1 MMSPIEFSLQVIL
14 VSTSGVLSPGPLFFI
29 NLLYGSRYGS
39 FVGLKIASGH
49 AIIEF
54 LLVMALS
61 YSLYTFSSIYV
72 SDVTFKLIGLIGGI
86 FILIFSILQINLIL
100 RDKKYPTT
108 TIPTTNSSE
117 ITDTKFHVRNP
128 ILAGFIFTILNPFF
142 LVWWFTIG
150 SKMISDSL
158 INFGIVEG
166 TSLVFFSHIWMDYFW
181 LWFTSFMINK
191 GKSVIKE
198 KVYRIFVFAI
208 SVMLG
213 IYGVYL
219 LFVSLSTYIE
229 L

>member
-49 AIIEF
+49 AIAEF
-54 LLVMALS
+54 PLIIILS
-61 YSLYTFSSIYV
+61 YGLYTFSSFNV
-72 SDVTFKLIGLIGGI
+72 SDVIFKFIGTIGGI
-86 FILIFSILQINLIL
+86 FILFFSILQIYLIL
-100 RDKKYPTT
+100 RDKKSSQSKG
-108 TIPTTNSSE
+108 ITN
-117 ITDTKFHVRNP
+117 TKFNIRNP
-128 ILAGFIFTILNPFF
+128 ILVGFIFTILNPFF

-158 INFGIVEG
+158 VNFGLVEG
-166 TSLVFFSHIWMDYFW
+166 TSIVFFSHIWMDYFW

-198 KVYRIFVFAI
+198 KVYKLFVFAI
-208 SVMLG
+208 SVILG
-213 IYGVYL
+213 IYGIYL
-219 LFVSLSTYIE
+219 LFMSLSICQFFK
-229 L
+229 

>member
-1 MMSPIEFSLQVIL
+1 MSPIEFSLQVIL
-14 VSTSGVLSPGPLFFI
+14 ISTSGVLSPGPLFFV

-54 LLVMALS
+54 PLIIGLS
-61 YSLYTFSSIYV
+61 YSLYTFSSIDF
-72 SDVTFKLIGLIGGI
+72 SDTIFKVIGIIGGF
-86 FILIFSILQINLIL
+86 FILIFSILQINNIL
-100 RDKKYPTT
+100 RDKKSS
-108 TIPTTNSSE
+108 TTNKSNG
-117 ITDTKFHVRNP
+117 ITDTKFNIRNP

-158 INFGIVEG
+158 VNFGIIEG
-166 TSLVFFSHIWMDYFW
+166 ISLVFFSHIWMDFFW

-198 KVYRIFVFAI
+198 KVYRLFVFAI
-208 SVMLG
+208 SIILG
-213 IYGVYL
+213 FYGTYL
-219 LFVSLSTYIE
+219 LFTSLSTY

>member
-1 MMSPIEFSLQVIL
+1 MSPIEFSLQVIL

-29 NLLYGSRYGS
+29 NILYGSKYGS

-49 AIIEF
+49 AIVEF
-54 LLVMALS
+54 PLIIMLS
-61 YSLYTFSSIYV
+61 YGLYTFSSLDV
-72 SDVTFKLIGLIGGI
+72 SDAIFKVIGMIGGI

-100 RDKKYPTT
+100 RDKKSNTT
-108 TIPTTNSSE
+108 TKSNGISN
-117 ITDTKFHVRNP
+117 TKSNIRNP

-142 LVWWFTIG
+142 LVWWLTIG
-150 SKMISDSL
+150 SKLISDSL

-191 GKSVIKE
+191 GKSIIKE
-198 KVYRIFVFAI
+198 KVYRIFVFTI
-208 SVMLG
+208 SLILG
-213 IYGVYL
+213 IYGFYL
-219 LFVSLSTYIE
+219 LFMSLTIY